1 MACPHD
7 SRPLL
12 RNPDALNRVV
22 VHPRAVLASNDHGG
36 TLYDAS
42 HAAEALALCA
52 SRPDAVSLV
61 DLRAPPHFTDESAP
75 ASFSLY
81 LASAG
86 GLVTLYPR
94 LETDTKL
101 TACTAI
107 KLPSPQH
114 QYFWLEKLKDR
125 YALYVQPPSNS
136 PLPST
141 LNLHMCLTP
150 VDLE

>member
-1 MACPHD
+1 MVWCSVRCKLVHTRGGSDRFAALTL
-7 SRPLL
+7 PLTL
-12 RNPDALNRVV
+12 VFLSTWVAFIISGSILMVFHAWART
-22 VHPRAVLASNDHGG
+22 LASFAFITGD
-36 TLYDAS
+36 
-42 HAAEALALCA
+42 
-52 SRPDAVSLV
+52 V
-61 DLRAPPHFTDESAP
+61 
-75 ASFSLY
+75 
-81 LASAG
+81 AG